1 MHAIVC
7 VAGFFSGQTR
17 EEAGGRC
24 RSSHTQKNN
33 TNKKRTEMK
42 QYRNL
47 ICLAAFAALAA
58 SAFGQSAP
66 TAPLNTGWITSAS
79 FGFSLAKGNS
89 DTMLATGNLLSSK
102 KWDRNEMDLGTD
114 GTYGETDGVRSAGNI
129 HGFAQYN
136 RLFTERFFGLMRVD
150 AVNDSVANVDYRL
163 TLSPG
168 VGYYFIK
175 NTNTFLRAEAGP
187 GFVFERV
194 GGVTDDYVT
203 LRLAERFETKL
214 NDTVKLWQSVEFLP
228 AFEDFSSY
236 VINAEIG
243 IDTSLTKKLSLR
255 TFVQDT
261 YDSTPAAGLKK
272 NDVKLVA
279 AIAYKF

>member
-1 MHAIVC
+1 MNRYKHI
-7 VAGFFSGQTR
+7 
-17 EEAGGRC
+17 
-24 RSSHTQKNN
+24 
-33 TNKKRTEMK
+33 
-42 QYRNL
+42 L
-47 ICLAAFAALAA
+47 CLAAFAALTTT
-58 SAFGQSAP
+58 AFSQSAP
-66 TAPLNTGWITSAS
+66 TAPPNTGWVTTAS

-89 DTMLATGNLLSSK
+89 DNMLANGNLLSSK
-102 KWDRNEMDLGTD
+102 KWERNEIDLGID

-129 HGFAQYN
+129 HGFTQYN
-136 RLFTERFFGLMRVD
+136 RLFTERLFGLLRVD
-150 AVNDSVANVDYRL
+150 AVNDAVAEVDYRL

-168 VGYYFIK
+168 AGYYLIK

-194 GGVTDDYVT
+194 GGVSDSYVT

-214 NDTVKLWQSVEFLP
+214 NDTVKLWQSIEFLP
-228 AFEDFSSY
+228 SVEDFSDY

-261 YDSTPAAGLKK
+261 YDSVPAPGLKK